1 MSALRNHFICKGLRG
16 KAKIFL
22 KFACVCV
29 YRFPYVNLHFDI
41 PRCLPNLQRGPS
53 PKKKKKKMHGRRLLS
68 TYFFPRSWSLCR
80 RAPGT
85 PRGKA
90 WGALSAGTERHPH
103 TPGRDWPAA
112 QSLRA
117 DTSGQP
123 LPRSSRLLFPAL
135 GKKSGQRG
143 AGTKDPAVHGERRL
157 RATPYLTPGSN
168 ALAGRLRVPTRR
180 PRGVL
185 ARGSPNRSPHL
196 ASDSG
201 RNHVYG
207 PRWPPLSSGGSSFL
221 AVRWARSRGPPSPQR
236 GGARRSPPRRRK
248 VPDHRARPVPTPQP
262 PPRQPATA
270 GARSPAMPVSP
281 GAAGRSA
288 QPPSSHPAL
297 SLPRRPRTARYL
309 GHL

>member
-1 MSALRNHFICKGLRG
+1 
-16 KAKIFL
+16 
-22 KFACVCV
+22 
-29 YRFPYVNLHFDI
+29 
-41 PRCLPNLQRGPS
+41 
-53 PKKKKKKMHGRRLLS
+53 MHGRRLLS

-80 RAPGT
+80 PAPGT

-262 PPRQPATA
+262 PRASRQPQERGAPRCPCLLGQRDAPHNHHLPTPPSPSR
-270 GARSPAMPVSP
+270 GARVQRVTWVISEEMAKFISGAPTGCRRKALKGARGDRAGGCGRKEITGVLAGTRSP
-281 GAAGRSA
+281 
-288 QPPSSHPAL
+288 
-297 SLPRRPRTARYL
+297 PRRAQ
-309 GHL
+309 HL